1 MNKFSKI
8 ILSLIS
14 FSLISACTLSKDEEI
29 EKFNEPRYTDRGQ
42 IELKVSNI
50 EIESDFVSK
59 LRAPN
64 VEHLF
69 PISIE
74 KTAKLWARD
83 RLRAADYSS
92 NKKAYYII
100 KNASVTE
107 ELIKSDKPFSKD
119 RIKYKANLNV
129 VLRINDGNNASS
141 AQTEIE
147 VWRELTIPA
156 DTTIEEKERYWN
168 GMVIKLFDEF
178 DVRMEQNI
186 HQYLNMYVANGSS
199 TETRYIQRAN

>member
-8 ILSLIS
+8 ILSIIS
-14 FSLISACTLSKDEEI
+14 VSLISACSFVSKDEEI

-42 IELKVSNI
+42 IELKVNSI
-50 EIESDFVSK
+50 EVVSEFTPTF
-59 LRAPN
+59 RTPN

-74 KTAKLWARD
+74 KTAKLWAKD
-83 RLRAADYSS
+83 RLKAVDFSS
-92 NKKAYYII
+92 NKKATYII

-107 ELIKSDKPFSKD
+107 QLIKSDKPFSKD

-129 VLRINDGNNASS
+129 VLRVSDENSLSS

-156 DTTIEEKERYWN
+156 DTAIDEKEKFWN

-186 HQYLNMYVANGSS
+186 HQYLNMYVKNSN
-199 TETRYIQRAN
+199 YIKEY

>member
-1 MNKFSKI
+1 MKKTSKI
-8 ILSLIS
+8 ILSLLS
-14 FSLISACTLSKDEEI
+14 VFLISACTLSKNEEV

-42 IELKVSNI
+42 IELKVSTI
-50 EIESDFVSK
+50 EIESEFSPTF
-59 LRAPN
+59 RRPN

-83 RLRAADYSS
+83 RLKAADYASS
-92 NKKAYYII
+92 KKAYYII

-156 DTTIEEKERYWN
+156 DTSIEEKERYWN

-186 HQYLNMYVANGSS
+186 HQYLNMYVVDNKYVK
-199 TETRYIQRAN
+199 EYRK

>member
-1 MNKFSKI
+1 MKKTSKI
-8 ILSLIS
+8 ILSLLS
-14 FSLISACTLSKDEEI
+14 VFLISACTLSKNEEA

-42 IELKVSNI
+42 IELKVSTI
-50 EIESDFVSK
+50 EIESEFSPTF
-59 LRAPN
+59 RRPN

-83 RLRAADYSS
+83 RLKAADYSS
-92 NKKAYYII
+92 NKKALYII

-119 RIKYKANLNV
+119 RIRYKANLTV
-129 VLRINDGNNASS
+129 VLRINDVNSLSS

-156 DTTIEEKERYWN
+156 DTSIEEKERYWN

-186 HQYLNMYVANGSS
+186 HQYLNMYVVDNKYVK
-199 TETRYIQRAN
+199 EYK